1 MEDFQELMPDE
12 QTFRRVWQRV
22 MPDESISPIVLGR
35 PGEHGGRPE
44 PPRPGPQRP
53 DRPGGDEGLL
63 RQMLENTDRGL
74 FALGSAVRRQ
84 PGARGLWESMND
96 SAAQLRS
103 AWFLL
108 TGRRWRPGVRDAGR
122 NMPVGQLL
130 REQYLRELE
139 LSRLYRVGQGE
150 FREEDLRE
158 LMPELELASR
168 QRRGMIRRLLAR
180 G

>member
-12 QTFRRVWQRV
+12 EMFRRVWRRV
-22 MPDESISPIVLGR
+22 MPDESISPVVLRR
-35 PGEHGGRPE
+35 PGEPPNRPV
-44 PPRPGPQRP
+44 PPRPDPQRP
-53 DRPGGDEGLL
+53 ERPAGDEGLL
-63 RQMLENTDRGL
+63 RQMLEETDRGL
-74 FALGSAVRRQ
+74 FALSGALRRQ
-84 PGARGLWESMND
+84 PGVRGVWESLND

-108 TGRRWRPGVRDAGR
+108 TGRRWRPDARDSGR
-122 NMPVGQLL
+122 IMPVGQLL

-139 LSRLYRVGQGE
+139 LSRLYRMGERE
-150 FREEDLRE
+150 FRGEDLKE
-158 LMPELELASR
+158 LMPELDLASR

>member
-12 QTFRRVWQRV
+12 EMFRRVWKRV
-22 MPDESISPIVLGR
+22 MPDESISPIALRR
-35 PGEHGGRPE
+35 PGDHSDRPE

-53 DRPGGDEGLL
+53 NRPGGDEGLL
-63 RQMLENTDRGL
+63 RQMLEETDRSL
-74 FALGSAVRRQ
+74 FALDSAVRRQ
-84 PGARGLWESMND
+84 PGTRGLWESLNG
-96 SAAQLRS
+96 SAMQLRS

-108 TGRRWRPGVRDAGR
+108 TGRRWRPGARDSGR
-122 NMPVGQLL
+122 IMPVGQLL

-139 LSRLYRVGQGE
+139 LSRLYRMGERE
-150 FREEDLRE
+150 FRGEDLKE
-158 LMPELELASR
+158 LMPELDLASR